1 MTDTLEDNQYNY
13 VNIMLSRNLLN
24 KKTNIYLLEAMSET
38 QPLFLNQNF
47 KAPNGAVVPVQH
59 EHGQRG
65 ELSRAVPAVAT
76 VHHYR
81 RLPRLHFVRNPQSSC

>member
-1 MTDTLEDNQYNY
+1 MAYLASQLPDTVNELDKNRRTFCIRVVFIAMTDTLEDNQYNY

-59 EHGQRG
+59 EHGQ
-65 ELSRAVPAVAT
+65 
-76 VHHYR
+76 
-81 RLPRLHFVRNPQSSC
+81 